1 MSMFRRRLM
10 MLWAVSSGGEE
21 GLPDGYSPIEYV
33 STNIKN
39 LEYFDTGITG
49 GNTLKVEI
57 KIKFNDYSSYNT
69 FVAFGTRVDNKTFT
83 MYSQTVNPR
92 INTKYGSTAIVNVL
106 DAFDINTV
114 YTLIKDGPD
123 NYVNGEK
130 VKSNPE
136 VAAFTTSNI
145 LLSAENSTNNKN
157 VTGAHIYYCKMWKEG
172 ELVRDFVPVRGG
184 SEEALYDE
192 VTKTLFHKQMGSR
205 TLEEMESEEEGGVK

>member
-1 MSMFRRRLM
+1 MGKFRRRLL
-10 MLWAVSSGGEE
+10 MLWAASSEGEE

-69 FVAFGTRVDNKTFT
+69 FVAFGTRVDNKTFS
-83 MYSQTVNPR
+83 MYCQTVNPR
-92 INTKYGSTAIVNVL
+92 INAKYGSTAIVNVF

-157 VTGAHIYYCKMWKEG
+157 ITGAHIYYCKMWKGG
-172 ELVRDFVPVRGG
+172 ELVRSFLPV
-184 SEEALYDE
+184 SNETTEALYDE
-192 VTKTLFHKQMGSR
+192 VTKALFQKQTGPR
-205 TLEEMESEEEGGVK
+205 TLDINSEREGGV

>member
-1 MSMFRRRLM
+1 MSSFRRRLL
-10 MLWAVSSGGEE
+10 MLLAASASQEG
-21 GLPDGYSPIEYV
+21 GLPDGWHTIEYA

-49 GNTLKVEI
+49 NNTLKIEM

-83 MYSQTVNPR
+83 MYSQAVNPR
-92 INTKYGSTAIVNVL
+92 INTKYGSTTIVNVL
-106 DAFDINTV
+106 DSFDINTV

-123 NYVNGEK
+123 NYVNGVK

-145 LLSAENSTNNKN
+145 LLSAENSTGNKN
-157 VTGAHIYYCKMWKEG
+157 ITGSHIYYCKMWQNG
-172 ELVRDFVPVRGG
+172 ELARSFTPVSNGTT
-184 SEEALYDE
+184 EALYDE
-192 VTKTLFHKQMGSR
+192 VTKTLFQKQIGPK
-205 TLEEMESEEEGGVK
+205 TLGADGEGGIE